1 MPVQM
6 KEDRAVQAA
15 PARGAAVPAVSVRGV
30 SMAFGA
36 ERKGPEVLADISFDV
51 GEGEFL
57 CIVGPS
63 GCGKTTLLRLLSGLI
78 RPTAGE
84 IHFHGQRV
92 SGTSRDR
99 AIIFQDYSKAL
110 LPWRTVAGNISLSL
124 EACGVPAPERSG
136 RIRALLAKMGLSHTA
151 RHYPNQLS
159 GGMQRRAELARA
171 MINEP
176 KVMLMDEPFRGL
188 DAMTREL
195 MQEYYLR
202 LFEESGR
209 TNLFVTSDLEEAIFL
224 ADRLI
229 ILTNRPTRVKKVMDI
244 DLPRPRKI
252 HVLTSDRFLA
262 LRQEALEALH
272 EEALKAFRQG
282 RETPPTSWKRTA
294 GAWARRRRIQGVDRL
309 IRVSN
314 PGLASVNQN
323 RGISDDKQSNDPHGF
338 RQGRQS

>member
-151 RHYPNQLS
+151 RQYPSQLS
-159 GGMQRRAELARA
+159 GGMQQRVQIARCLAQQ
-171 MINEP
+171 P
-176 KVMLMDEPFRGL
+176 KLLLMDEPFGAL
-188 DAMTREL
+188 DALTRQKLQDEVARIAGE
-195 MQEYYLR
+195 Q
-202 LFEESGR
+202 R
-209 TNLFVTSDLEEAIFL
+209 TTVVFITHDLEEAIYLGDRVIAL
-224 ADRLI
+224 ASDPGRI
-229 ILTNRPTRVKKVMDI
+229 AEMVEVGI
-244 DLPRPRKI
+244 PRPRNQ
-252 HVLTSDRFLA
+252 LETREDERFLA
-262 LRQEALEALH
+262 HRHHL
-272 EEALKAFRQG
+272 F
-282 RETPPTSWKRTA
+282 
-294 GAWARRRRIQGVDRL
+294 
-309 IRVSN
+309 
-314 PGLASVNQN
+314 GLLQDASF
-323 RGISDDKQSNDPHGF
+323 SP
-338 RQGRQS
+338 